1 MSRQNQIEKTLMAMT
16 GPRKPGSTVVF
27 IPSTPKNVN
36 LNRLVHRR
44 NTPIRKSNNIKIPS
58 SNGKKLNALMN
69 NVFRTMK
76 YNQIL
81 KQYAINA
88 RTEKQR
94 NNNYNRGRIV
104 NNKGK
109 RPPYTK
115 FLINIATLKKTLK

>member
-1 MSRQNQIEKTLMAMT
+1 MT
-16 GPRKPGSTVVF
+16 GPRNPGSTVVF
-27 IPSTPKNVN
+27 IPSTPKNGN
-36 LNRLVHRR
+36 LSRLVHRR
-44 NTPIRKSNNIKIPS
+44 NTPVRKSNNIKIPS
-58 SNGKKLNALMN
+58 SNGKKLNALLN
-69 NVFRTMK
+69 NVFRTMT